1 MLAFAAG
8 TAVLAALVVS
18 ALPVL
23 RTGGAPLA
31 SLLVSD
37 GRTATGSPVRHR
49 ARRLLVVS
57 QVALALVLLSGA
69 ALFARSFRRLSAVNP
84 GFDAHSAVAFR
95 LALPDAAYP
104 TTADAAGAILRTLHA
119 LTVIPGAK
127 GAGVATQL
135 PLDDEAAQ
143 DSAVFIEDHPTPA
156 GKLPDVHPMV
166 FATPGYFGAMG
177 IPLVAGRLYGPP
189 DPSRDPSLSPREV
202 VVSEAFAVRY
212 WTPATAVGKRI
223 RMNPRD
229 PWSTVVGVV
238 GSVHGDGLEKPPAE
252 VVYNQLVTAAASGA
266 AWTPRDV
273 AFVVRSGGDVSA
285 TVSAIRAAVRAAA
298 PSLPVY
304 RVMALDDLLSHA
316 VARTTFTLLLLGVAA
331 AMAMAI
337 GATGIYGVIAYLVA
351 LRTREI
357 GVRLAL
363 GARPRDVRRMVVR
376 RAVVD
381 AATGVGVGLVGAV
394 LLTRG
399 LGTLL
404 FDVSPTDPVS
414 LAAAALLLLATAAA
428 AGWIPARRAAALD
441 PAITLRG
448 E

>member
-1 MLAFAAG
+1 
-8 TAVLAALVVS
+8 
-18 ALPVL
+18 
-23 RTGGAPLA
+23 
-31 SLLVSD
+31 
-37 GRTATGSPVRHR
+37 
-49 ARRLLVVS
+49 
-57 QVALALVLLSGA
+57 
-69 ALFARSFRRLSAVNP
+69 
-84 GFDAHSAVAFR
+84 
-95 LALPDAAYP
+95 
-104 TTADAAGAILRTLHA
+104 
-119 LTVIPGAK
+119 
-127 GAGVATQL
+127 
-135 PLDDEAAQ
+135 
-143 DSAVFIEDHPTPA
+143 
-156 GKLPDVHPMV
+156 
-166 FATPGYFGAMG
+166 
-177 IPLVAGRLYGPP
+177 
-189 DPSRDPSLSPREV
+189 
-202 VVSEAFAVRY
+202 
-212 WTPATAVGKRI
+212 
-223 RMNPRD
+223 
-229 PWSTVVGVV
+229 
-238 GSVHGDGLEKPPAE
+238 
-252 VVYNQLVTAAASGA
+252 
-266 AWTPRDV
+266 
-273 AFVVRSGGDVSA
+273 
-285 TVSAIRAAVRAAA
+285 
-298 PSLPVY
+298 
-304 RVMALDDLLSHA
+304 MALDDLLSHA

>member
-1 MLAFAAG
+1 
-8 TAVLAALVVS
+8 
-18 ALPVL
+18 
-23 RTGGAPLA
+23 
-31 SLLVSD
+31 
-37 GRTATGSPVRHR
+37 
-49 ARRLLVVS
+49 
-57 QVALALVLLSGA
+57 
-69 ALFARSFRRLSAVNP
+69 
-84 GFDAHSAVAFR
+84 
-95 LALPDAAYP
+95 
-104 TTADAAGAILRTLHA
+104 
-119 LTVIPGAK
+119 
-127 GAGVATQL
+127 
-135 PLDDEAAQ
+135 
-143 DSAVFIEDHPTPA
+143 
-156 GKLPDVHPMV
+156 
-166 FATPGYFGAMG
+166 
-177 IPLVAGRLYGPP
+177 
-189 DPSRDPSLSPREV
+189 
-202 VVSEAFAVRY
+202 
-212 WTPATAVGKRI
+212 
-223 RMNPRD
+223 
-229 PWSTVVGVV
+229 
-238 GSVHGDGLEKPPAE
+238 
-252 VVYNQLVTAAASGA
+252 
-266 AWTPRDV
+266 
-273 AFVVRSGGDVSA
+273 
-285 TVSAIRAAVRAAA
+285 
-298 PSLPVY
+298 
-304 RVMALDDLLSHA
+304 

-337 GATGIYGVIAYLVA
+337 GATGLYGVIAYLVA